1 MLSLARLLTL
11 DRGRH
16 EVFFSSRERVSWTY
30 GTIRAHS
37 CLEDGAW
44 DGREREKIMRN
55 DMFYLHVLQECQSAD
70 LQHRLDALE
79 DLRKHEYLD
88 LVEAQFLL
96 DRLNSTSNEREQS
109 LLLSLMCEI
118 KKPLPLE
125 ALLAIL
131 ADQETSSVFLRM
143 KVAHTLAVVKA
154 EAGLDL
160 ILRVLQDPE
169 EHPWLRETLTG
180 YLSVW
185 GERISEEL
193 LLTLLADPEPAVCA
207 ATLEVLRERP
217 SQTIPLEVV
226 LPYCT
231 HEKKYVREAAI
242 KTLLATEQRVPLESI
257 ILALNDP
264 ESEVRAA
271 ASYGCISLL
280 ERFGDQVPLEPLLQA
295 LSDEY
300 PPVRENLLDALGK
313 VPLRIPVE
321 PVAAALTDA
330 TYYVRC
336 AALETLSLMGE
347 RVPSSLSA
355 SLQELSGSDPS
366 PQVRLRATRAL
377 LLLHGMTPGPLRLPI
392 IDFTSEDLEE

>member
-1 MLSLARLLTL
+1 
-11 DRGRH
+11 
-16 EVFFSSRERVSWTY
+16 
-30 GTIRAHS
+30 
-37 CLEDGAW
+37 
-44 DGREREKIMRN
+44 MRKN
-55 DMFYLHVLQECQSAD
+55 DMFYLHLLHECQSAD

-79 DLRKHEYLD
+79 DVRKHEYLD
-88 LVEAQFLL
+88 LIEPQFLL
-96 DRLNSTSNEREQS
+96 DRLNSTSNAQEQS
-109 LLLSLMCEI
+109 SLLSLMCEI
-118 KKPLPLE
+118 KKPLPLD

-131 ADQETSSVFLRM
+131 ADQETSVFLRM
-143 KVAHTLAVVKA
+143 EVAHTLAVVKA
-154 EAGLDL
+154 EAGLAL
-160 ILRVLQDPE
+160 ILRLLQDAR

-180 YLSVW
+180 YLGIW
-185 GERISEEL
+185 GERVPDEL

-231 HEKKYVREAAI
+231 HERKYVREAAI
-242 KTLLATEQRVPLESI
+242 KTLLAAEQRVPI
-257 ILALNDP
+257 PTILSALHDS

-295 LSDEY
+295 LNDEY

-321 PVAAALTDA
+321 PVAAALTDS
-330 TYYVRC
+330 TFYVRC
-336 AALETLSLMGE
+336 AALETLALMGE
-347 RVPSSLSA
+347 RVPSSLYS

-366 PQVRLRATRAL
+366 PQVRLRATRTL
-377 LLLHGMTPGPLRLPI
+377 LMLHGITPGPLRMPI
-392 IDFTSEDLEE
+392 IDFTREELGE